1 MAKFIYKMQSLLNIK
16 EKLEE
21 QAKTAFG
28 LAKATL
34 NEEEAKL
41 AEFNKKKN
49 RYVEQKRDTMA
60 SIAPNMSE
68 GRTVK
73 EQLLSLY
80 QLEDA
85 IKSMEY
91 RIAEQILVVRQAEKN
106 VQLAQ
111 AKLENAMKE
120 RKIQE
125 KLKENAFE
133 EFLKEMEAADQQEIN
148 ELVTFRFGKA
158 KERDEN
164 NG

>member
-1 MAKFIYKMQSLLNIK
+1 MAKFVYKMQSLLNIK
-16 EKLEE
+16 QKLEE

-28 LAKATL
+28 LAKAVL

-41 AEFNKKKN
+41 AGLLAQKENYIEKK
-49 RYVEQKRDTMA
+49 RLEMSA
-60 SIAPNMSE
+60 SIKVQE
-68 GRTVK
+68 LT
-73 EQLLSLY
+73 
-80 QLEDA
+80 QLEHA

-106 VQLAQ
+106 VRLAQ

-125 KLKENAFE
+125 KLREHALE
-133 EFLKEMEAADQQEIN
+133 DFLKEMEAADQQEIN

-158 KERDEN
+158 KEREE
-164 NG
+164 

>member
-16 EKLEE
+16 EKLED

-28 LAKATL
+28 LAKAAL
-34 NEEEAKL
+34 NEEEARL
-41 AEFNKKKN
+41 AEYVKKKN
-49 RYVEQKRDTMA
+49 QYVEQKRDAMA
-60 SIAPNMSE
+60 SISPNMSE
-68 GRTVK
+68 GRTVQQ
-73 EQLLSLY
+73 QLQNIY
-80 QLEDA
+80 QLEQA
-85 IKSMEY
+85 VKSMEY

-125 KLKENAFE
+125 KLKEHALE
-133 EFLKEMEAADQQEIN
+133 DFLKEMEAADQQEIN

-158 KERDEN
+158 REREE
-164 NG
+164 